1 MHQIKGWGEA
11 STSLCARAVAEVQAL
26 CQSSFRGVELG
37 SPNALCCTRG
47 CASILGTLQDLST
60 EALDAGDADAV
71 TTCAH
76 GHHTLLQSFVGMLP
90 GAEDGHAAE
99 LLYWLRIV
107 QHHVHHESAT
117 AAAAVGIDDVD
128 DASDGDT
135 ITSQATPPVYTSLA
149 TALVRWTAH
158 TFREAGATSSACPRV
173 WVAVRHDD
181 NHSPTLVL
189 RPVCE
194 HPQCL
199 HAVRT
204 QSRRRAMN
212 DVTSLVA
219 AALDCGHG
227 SRTSSVPLRMLAE
240 RSGRVLAA
248 LTLAVAYGD
257 EDMQTLRH
265 EHILSAV
272 EAMLTVLPIDAQAP
286 VGRLSKLH
294 KALRKPL
301 RWVQVVA
308 HQPRVGDGAG
318 HAQSHLWLCKHHAEH
333 TELAQSRVR
342 EKRSVEVVTML
353 VEWYWHDGQRSRVF
367 DRMCTATLEHAF
379 QSKLP
384 QATLRCRDHMQ
395 TVQFLASGMVVKE
408 SGARVGRVSLK
419 TYVFVCVCDVKHVD
433 IMCHIVWNNAV
444 TRHPFPPHWH
454 VQSSD
459 NFTQEDLTS
468 GPEFDDVQQ
477 RLHDSL
483 PDATLIRVTRCV
495 DTKCSIR
502 SACMSRTQYSRFVLH
517 LKQHSQ
523 PLPMAAILSA
533 M

>member
-1 MHQIKGWGEA
+1 
-11 STSLCARAVAEVQAL
+11 VAEVQAL

-47 CASILGTLQDLST
+47 CTSTLGTLQDLST
-60 EALDAGDADAV
+60 AALDAGDANAV

-76 GHHTLLQSFVGMLP
+76 GHTTRLQPFVGMLP

-107 QHHVHHESAT
+107 QHHVHHEST
-117 AAAAVGIDDVD
+117 AAAAAGDIDDED

-135 ITSQATPPVYTSLA
+135 ITSQATAPMYTSLA

-158 TFREAGATSSACPRV
+158 IFREAGATSSTCPRV
-173 WVAVRHDD
+173 WVPVGHDD

-219 AALDCGHG
+219 AALDGGHG

-257 EDMQTLRH
+257 EDVQTLRH
-265 EHILSAV
+265 EHLLSAV
-272 EAMLTVLPIDAQAP
+272 EAMLGVLHIDAQAP
-286 VGRLSKLH
+286 ISRLSKLY
-294 KALRKPL
+294 KTLRKPL

-308 HQPRVGDGAG
+308 HQPRADDAAG
-318 HAQSHLWLCKHHAEH
+318 HAQSHLWLCKHHAKD
-333 TELAQSRVR
+333 TDLARLQLCKKLCAEAVS
-342 EKRSVEVVTML
+342 ML

-384 QATLRCRDHMQ
+384 QTTLRCRDHMQ

-408 SGARVGRVSLK
+408 SGARVGRVSQK
-419 TYVFVCVCDVKHVD
+419 TYVFVCV
-433 IMCHIVWNNAV
+433 V
-444 TRHPFPPHWH
+444 T
-454 VQSSD
+454 
-459 NFTQEDLTS
+459 
-468 GPEFDDVQQ
+468 
-477 RLHDSL
+477 
-483 PDATLIRVTRCV
+483 
-495 DTKCSIR
+495 
-502 SACMSRTQYSRFVLH
+502 
-517 LKQHSQ
+517 
-523 PLPMAAILSA
+523 
-533 M
+533 